1 MGCSSAR
8 SSRPSRWSTSPR
20 TAVRGSRRNR
30 WSTASSPTACASAPD
45 QPPRLRRNS
54 AAACSAV
61 GLDIA
66 MPLMNT
72 AGAPW
77 THASG
82 LQLDDFVDDAV
93 VGDALAVPV
102 VVQVRTLHGGG
113 DEVGV
118 KDRHALPALAAHAVV
133 DDAVRAG
140 AVPAARRV
148 LAGGI
153 AVRIVQLRPAAADV
167 MEAAL
172 DVGQVAAHLQ
182 HGGRLARMAQE
193 VAAV

>member
-1 MGCSSAR
+1 MASQSTMRMG
-8 SSRPSRWSTSPR
+8 SPR
-20 TAVRGSRRNR
+20 LH
-30 WSTASSPTACASAPD
+30 ASAPEY
-45 QPPRLRRNS
+45 RRHR
-54 AAACSAV
+54 
-61 GLDIA
+61 G
-66 MPLMNT
+66 
-72 AGAPW
+72 GR
-77 THASG
+77 ASG

-102 VVQVRTLHGGG
+102 VVQVRALHGGG

-172 DVGQVAAHLQ
+172 
-182 HGGRLARMAQE
+182 
-193 VAAV
+193 